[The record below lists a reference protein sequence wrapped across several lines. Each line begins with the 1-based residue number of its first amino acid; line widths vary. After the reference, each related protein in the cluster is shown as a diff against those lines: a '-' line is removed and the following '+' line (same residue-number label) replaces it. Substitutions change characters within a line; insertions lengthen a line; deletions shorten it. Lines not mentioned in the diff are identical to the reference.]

1 MKKINPFYRFLQIVV
16 KPFYCLFFRLEIKG
30 RENELLEGPCLI
42 CANHISNHDIV
53 FLGVSLKRQIYFFAK
68 RELFRFK
75 PFGAILK
82 WFGTI
87 SVSRGQVD
95 LKAINQTIEVLKTG
109 GYIGIFPQGTR
120 THIKPSPEQAK
131 SGVGL
136 MAYRAKAN
144 VLPIYIESKKYRVR
158 LFRKVTVTI
167 GKPIAYE
174 ELGFEKGGMAEYN
187 AAANTIFTKICEL
200 GGTNENC

>member
-1 MKKINPFYRFLQIVV
+1 MKKINPVYRFLQIVV
-16 KPFYCLFFRLEIKG
+16 KPFYKLFFRLEING
-30 RENELLEGPCLI
+30 RENELPEGPCLI
-42 CANHISNHDIV
+42 CSNHISNHDIV
-53 FLGVSLKRQIYFFAK
+53 FLAVSLKRQIYFFAK
-68 RELFRFK
+68 RELFKFK

-95 LKAINQTIEVLKTG
+95 LKAITQTIDVLKDG

-120 THIKPSPEQAK
+120 THKVPAPEQAK

-144 VLPIYIESKKYRVR
+144 VLPIHIETKNHRVR
-158 LFRKVTVTI
+158 MFRKVTVTI
-167 GKPIAYE
+167 GKPISYE
-174 ELGFEKGGMAEYN
+174 ELCFEKGGMAEYN
-187 AAANTIFTKICEL
+187 EAARVIFTKICEL
-200 GGTNENC
+200 GGKQ